1 MSIRQFQTISRQAF
15 RCYSRRS
22 LVDLGQAQSQRLP
35 LRFCSV
41 LLPVSCAA
49 SAVTASTPTSP
60 CSAAQYSTAAAIDMS
75 NGDYKNAAS
84 IYEFTVKDTHGNDV
98 SLDKY
103 KGQVVLVVNIASKC
117 GLTKNNYQK
126 LTDLK
131 EKYGDKGLV
140 ILNFP
145 CNQFGSQMPE
155 ADGEA
160 MVCHLRD
167 SKADI
172 GEVFAKVDVNGDNA
186 APLYKYLKAKQ
197 TGTLGSGIKW
207 NFTKFLVNKEGIP
220 VNRYAPT
227 TDPMDIAKD
236 IEKLL

>member
-1 MSIRQFQTISRQAF
+1 MNQ
-15 RCYSRRS
+15 CRRYC
-22 LVDLGQAQSQRLP
+22 V
-35 LRFCSV
+35 V
-41 LLPVSCAA
+41 LLPLITVTSC
-49 SAVTASTPTSP
+49 VH
-60 CSAAQYSTAAAIDMS
+60 CSASEIATKSQYSTAAAIDMS
-75 NGDYKNAAS
+75 NDYKNASS
-84 IYEFTVKDTHGNDV
+84 IYEFTVKDTHGNGV

-103 KGQVVLVVNIASKC
+103 KGKVVLVVNIASKC

-131 EKYGDKGLV
+131 EKYGERGLT

-145 CNQFGSQMPE
+145 CNQFNSQMPE

-172 GEVFAKVDVNGDNA
+172 GELFAKVKVNGDDA
-186 APLYKYLKAKQ
+186 EPLYKFLKAKQ

-207 NFTKFLVNKEGIP
+207 NFTKFLVNKEGVPI
-220 VNRYAPT
+220 NRYAPT